1 MATARAPSS
10 VAGRF
15 RLSAIAPS
23 TRKASA
29 NTSAPSRRTRQAS
42 RQAPR
47 KTSSP
52 IAARPKIRRLDGEQA
67 GIARERDL
75 GAPIEP
81 RSVEE
86 NGGLRQPGEPGAGAE
101 RKLDADLGLAIAGAI
116 NFLRRGGG
124 DGRLGAGRQRHRD
137 IDAVAAG
144 QPAGRIEQNGLGRRT
159 RARTWKAHP
168 CRPGLMQDGE
178 RGLLAPAREFEPDRP
193 LRAWQPGA
201 RLQHRR
207 RPLTPATVTP

>member
-15 RLSAIAPS
+15 KPSAIAPS

-47 KTSSP
+47 SDVLP
-52 IAARPKIRRLDGEQA
+52 HRRAAENQGLDGEQA
-67 GIARERDL
+67 RIAGERDL

-81 RSVEE
+81 RPVEE
-86 NGGLRQPGEPGAGAE
+86 NGGLRQPGQPRACGE
-101 RKLDADLGLAIAGAI
+101 RKLDADLRLAIAGAI
-116 NFLRRGGG
+116 DLLRRRGG
-124 DGRLGAGRQRHRD
+124 DGRLGAGPQRHRD

-144 QPAGRIEQNGLGRRT
+144 QPAGGVEQHGLGRRAL
-159 RARTWKAHP
+159 ARVWKAHA
-168 CRPGLMQDGE
+168 CRARLVQNGE

-193 LRAWQPGA
+193 LRPWQPGA

-207 RPLTPATVTP
+207 RPPTLATVTP